1 MCSSVVEEEEEKEKE
16 EEATVG
22 GEVRAIRV
30 FVKVG
35 RCGSAYQFGLDSGEV
50 KKLFLQS
57 NDSQVVLGQRRRECE
72 NRWAT
77 VV

>member
-35 RCGSAYQFGLDSGEV
+35 WCGRSV
-50 KKLFLQS
+50 
-57 NDSQVVLGQRRRECE
+57 RTRE
-72 NRWAT
+72 R
-77 VV
+77 